1 MQPETRYTVSTG
13 DVHIAYQVLGDQPR
27 DLVLV
32 PGWIFNL
39 EVVWEHP
46 AFERFMK
53 RLLRNF
59 RVIMF
64 DKRGT
69 GLSDRDA
76 AHSTLDE
83 RMDDVRAVMDA
94 AGSSK
99 AAVMGWSEGANIA
112 GLFAAT
118 YPDRVEGLVL
128 YAGGARYKQA
138 PDYPIG
144 MTQEYMNMGRELL
157 RDHWGEGI
165 AAYLIAPSRAQ
176 DESFRRWF
184 GRYERL
190 SVSPGHGIAM
200 LDLNLDIDTTQML
213 ETIRVPTL
221 ILHNVRDAFIPIEF
235 SRYVADH
242 VPDSKLVEMGGD
254 DHLFWFSNPD
264 EVVAELEDFLGG
276 IRGEQSSE
284 RVLSTVVFT
293 DIVDSTR
300 QASAMGDARWRELLD
315 THDRLAR
322 ENVELF
328 QGRLVK
334 MTGDGLLATFDG
346 PARGVTCAVRLQR
359 ALAQAGLESRGGV
372 HTGEI
377 ELRDGDVGGIGVHIA
392 ARLVDLAEPGEVLA
406 SRTVKDLSVGAEIVF
421 RDRGVQTLEGLSE
434 PWRLFAASV

>member
-1 MQPETRYTVSTG
+1 MQPDTHYALSTG

-39 EVVWEHP
+39 EIVWEQP
-46 AFERFMK
+46 AFESFMK

-76 AHSTLDE
+76 VNSTLDE

-94 AGSSK
+94 ASSSK

-118 YPDRVEGLVL
+118 YPERVEGLIL
-128 YAGGARYKQA
+128 YAGGARYKQT

-144 MTQEYMNMGRELL
+144 MSQDYLDWARDYMLN
-157 RDHWGEGI
+157 HWGEGMG
-165 AAYLIAPSRAQ
+165 AYLIAPSRAQ
-176 DESFRRWF
+176 DDSFRRWF
-184 GRYERL
+184 GRFERL
-190 SVSPGHGIAM
+190 SVSPGHAQAM
-200 LDLNLDIDTTQML
+200 LERNLDIDTTAML

-221 ILHNVRDAFIPIEF
+221 ILHNVRDVFVPVEF
-235 SRYVADH
+235 SRYLADH
-242 VPDSKLVEMGGD
+242 VPDAKLVEMDGD

-264 EVVAELEDFLGG
+264 AVVSELEDFLVGA
-276 IRGEQSSE
+276 RAETTPD

-293 DIVDSTR
+293 DLVESTQ
-300 QASAMGDARWRELLD
+300 QAARVGDGRWRELLD

-322 ENVELF
+322 ENVAHF
-328 QGRLVK
+328 QGRIVK

-346 PARGVTCAVRLQR
+346 PARGVSCAVRLQK
-359 ALAQAGLESRGGV
+359 ALRRAGLESRAGV

-377 ELRDGDVGGIGVHIA
+377 EVREDDIGGIGVHIA
-392 ARLVDLAEPGEVLA
+392 ARVMSLAGPGEVLA
-406 SRTVKDLSVGAEIVF
+406 SRTVKDLSVGAEISF
-421 RDRGVQTLEGLSE
+421 TDRGVHTLQGLEE
-434 PWRLFAASV
+434 PWRLFAVTV

>member
-13 DVHIAYQVLGDQPR
+13 DVHIAYQVLGDGPR
-27 DLVLV
+27 DLVMV

-39 EVVWEHP
+39 EVVWEQP
-46 AFERFMK
+46 AFETFMK

-59 RVIMF
+59 RVILF

-76 AHSTLDE
+76 VNATLDE

-94 AGSSK
+94 VGSEK
-99 AAVMGWSEGANIA
+99 AALFGWSEGANIA

-118 YPDRVEGLVL
+118 YPDRAEGLVM

-138 PDYPIG
+138 PDYPFG
-144 MTQEYMNMGRELL
+144 MGEDYIEWGRGLL
-157 RDHWGEGI
+157 REHWGEGMG
-165 AAYLIAPSRAQ
+165 AYLIAPSRAQ

-190 SVSPGHGIAM
+190 SVSPGHGVAM
-200 LDLNLDIDTTQML
+200 LDLNLAIDTSQML
-213 ETIRVPTL
+213 KTIRVPTL
-221 ILHNVRDAFIPIEF
+221 VLHNIGDAFVPVQF
-235 SRYVADH
+235 SRYIAERI
-242 VPDSKLVEMGGD
+242 PNSKLVELEGD
-254 DHLFWFSNPD
+254 DHLFWFSNPN
-264 EVVAELEDFLGG
+264 EVVAELEDFLIGV
-276 IRGEQSSE
+276 RAEQSPD
-284 RVLSTVVFT
+284 RVLSTVLFT

-300 QASAMGDARWRELLD
+300 QASTMGDARWREMLD
-315 THDRLAR
+315 THDRLAK
-322 ENVELF
+322 ENVDLF

-359 ALAQAGLESRGGV
+359 ALARAGLESRGGV

-377 ELRDGDVGGIGVHIA
+377 ELRNGDVGGLGVHIA
-392 ARLVDLAEPGEVLA
+392 ARIVGLAGPGEVLA

-421 RDRGVQTLEGLSE
+421 EDRGVQTLEGLTE
-434 PWRLFAASV
+434 PWRLFAATV